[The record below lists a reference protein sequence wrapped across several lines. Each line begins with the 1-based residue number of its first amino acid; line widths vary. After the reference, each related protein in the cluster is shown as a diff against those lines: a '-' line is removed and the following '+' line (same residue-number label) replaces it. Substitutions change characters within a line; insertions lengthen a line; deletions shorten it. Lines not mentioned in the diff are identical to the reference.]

1 MFRRLFGESKSKD
14 SSHPFSSSRSR
25 RHDVDDQHQD
35 ALRTI
40 NYLQQNEDLMNKKLE
55 KFDEDIADVQNKAME
70 CLKKQ
75 NPDRAGAIRFI
86 KRRKQLEQ
94 QKEKLWNMKQNID
107 LVNEQVQA
115 SQFNRQ
121 VTDSLTIGQQ
131 HLKRVQ
137 KSMTTKKIEQ
147 IIDNITEEIDISN
160 DINDLL
166 GTPIL
171 TNDVMTTDVE
181 LEKELN
187 ILNNEILAE
196 NMIQINLPNAH
207 SGPIK
212 LPNKHES
219 SSMNDIDKQLA
230 ELQRLTTG

>member
-1 MFRRLFGESKSKD
+1 
-14 SSHPFSSSRSR
+14 
-25 RHDVDDQHQD
+25 
-35 ALRTI
+35 
-40 NYLQQNEDLMNKKLE
+40 
-55 KFDEDIADVQNKAME
+55 
-70 CLKKQ
+70 
-75 NPDRAGAIRFI
+75 
-86 KRRKQLEQ
+86 
-94 QKEKLWNMKQNID
+94 MKQNID